1 MKRLNKVSLS
11 WAMYDWA
18 NSAFTTTI
26 MAGFFP
32 VFFKAYWSAGADAG
46 LSTFWLGVVN
56 SIASLIVAAI
66 APILGTIADK
76 ASVKKRFLL
85 VFAFIG
91 SASSLAFWFV
101 AQGQWVLAMAVY
113 TMGVLGFS
121 GGNIFY
127 DALLPSASNTDSVDF
142 VSSLGFSLGYI
153 GGGLLF
159 AVNVAMYLFPQYF
172 GLANDVIAV
181 RFSFVTVGIWWALFT
196 IPLLVNVVEKA
207 RQNPGGNAGADAGG
221 AQSGNVVSQSFKELW
236 ITFTH
241 IRKLKYTAL
250 FLLAYWFYI
259 DGVDTVIRMAVDFGA
274 SLDFSS
280 SSLITALLITQFVA
294 FPATLLYA
302 GFAGKIGLKRA
313 LLIAIV
319 AYFVLTS
326 LGSLMQVELHF
337 YLLAVAV
344 GLFQGGIQALSR
356 SLFSR
361 LVPPGK
367 EGEFFGF
374 FNMFGKFAAI
384 IGPLLVGFSTLLS
397 GSNRIG
403 ILSLLVLFGLG
414 FFLLLKVDIDEGR
427 RAAENFATQDR

>member
-1 MKRLNKVSLS
+1 MTRLNRVSLS

-46 LSTFWLGVVN
+46 VSTFWLGVSN
-56 SIASLIVAAI
+56 SLASLIVAAI

-91 SASSLAFWFV
+91 SASSVAFWFV

-113 TMGVLGFS
+113 TLGVLGFS

-127 DALLPSASNTDSVDF
+127 DALLPSASNKKTVDF

-159 AVNVAMYLFPQYF
+159 AVNVIMYLFPDIF
-172 GLANDVIAV
+172 GFSSDVVAI
-181 RFSFVTVGIWWALFT
+181 RFSFLTVGIWWALFT
-196 IPLLVNVVEKA
+196 IPLLINVAEKA
-207 RQNPGGNAGADAGG
+207 RQGTGSDVGDDVA
-221 AQSGNVVSQSFKELW
+221 SGKPAVNVILQSFKELW
-236 ITFTH
+236 TTFKH

-274 SLDFSS
+274 SLDFSA

-294 FPATLLYA
+294 FPATLIYA
-302 GFAGKIGLKRA
+302 GFASKVGLKPA
-313 LLIAIV
+313 LLTAIV

-326 LGSLMQVELHF
+326 LGALMQVELHF

-356 SLFSR
+356 SMFSR

-384 IGPLLVGFSTLLS
+384 IGPLLVGFSTLITH
-397 GSNRIG
+397 SNRIG
-403 ILSLLVLFGLG
+403 ILSLLLLFGLG
-414 FFLLLKVDIDEGR
+414 FFLLLKVDIKEGI
-427 RAAENFATQDR
+427 RAAEEYGK